1 MSSSLPPPPP
11 AIPGLV
17 TSTLSV
23 PAFLL
28 LLPSGEL
35 KSTHTQVTGDPNTKP
50 SIQ

>member
-1 MSSSLPPPPP
+1 MSRSLPPPP

-28 LLPSGEL
+28 FSLQE
-35 KSTHTQVTGDPNTKP
+35 N
-50 SIQ
+50 